1 MAANPVEEFEVPVN
15 EQNKC
20 IEFKP
25 FKTIGPFPYPHCG
38 RRRTTNPHM
47 RGFWAATL
55 AFMLA
60 FIGWFAFAPLLV
72 VVRKDIGICDN
83 DAVVQADIENAKC
96 VCKVGCKA
104 TINNANIAGVLFDV
118 FTRFILGAVIERLG
132 PVMTDVLLLLWGA
145 VVVGA
150 SASVVNGNGLIVARF
165 FVSALGSTF
174 VVNQFWN
181 SILFAP
187 NVIGTANATAGG
199 WGNLGGGLTQT
210 IMPLVYRFWHDAV
223 GLSLSLSWRLA
234 MLVPATLFLVLAI
247 WIYFCSQDMTT
258 GKFNVETLG
267 KSKKADCKQYFECL
281 KDYRVVLM
289 IMQYGACFGC
299 ELVMN
304 TKLAMHFSDYFDV
317 DLVFAGALAMSFG
330 AMNLFARSLG
340 GIASDWA
347 SVRWGMCGRLWM
359 HFLSLL
365 GQAIFLFGFGLVD
378 QDMGWPWA
386 LFMLVM
392 MAIFVNAAEGTSYG
406 IVPYMIPQHLAI
418 VSAMVGAGGTA
429 GAVIALN
436 FFYRP
441 EWVPETIDS
450 FKIHAAYVLFW
461 TLTVPLMRWES
472 LGSMFDMRAAVTP
485 EAKAAAVEDGPTLK
499 SLAGQEPAP
508 ESTSADRA
516 RNESV

>member
-1 MAANPVEEFEVPVN
+1 MSDSIEFEVPVD
-15 EQNKC
+15 ERNKC
-20 IEFKP
+20 TEFKP
-25 FKTIGPFPYPHCG
+25 FKTIGPIPYPNCG
-38 RRRTTNPHM
+38 KRRKTNPHM

-55 AFMLA
+55 AFMMA
-60 FIGWFAFAPLLV
+60 FIGWFAFAPLMV
-72 VVRKDIGICDN
+72 VVRKDIGLCDN
-83 DAVVQADIENAKC
+83 DAEVQADIENAKC
-96 VCKVGCKA
+96 VCKTDCKA
-104 TINNANIAGVLFDV
+104 TINNANIAAVLFDV

-132 PVMTDVLLLLWGA
+132 PVTTDVVLLLFGSI
-145 VVVGA
+145 VVGA
-150 SASVVNGNGLIVARF
+150 SAAVTNGTGLIIVRF

-187 NVIGTANATAGG
+187 SVVGTANATAGG

-210 IMPLVYRFWHDAV
+210 LMPLVYKFWHDAC
-223 GLSLSLSWRLA
+223 GFSLSASWRLA
-234 MLVPATLFLVLAI
+234 MAVPATIFLLLAV

-258 GKFNVETLG
+258 GKFNIAALG

-281 KDYRVVLM
+281 IDYRVFLM
-289 IMQYGACFGC
+289 IFQYGACFGC

-304 TKLAMHFSDYFDV
+304 TKLAMHFSDYFGV
-317 DLVFAGALAMSFG
+317 DLVYAGALAMSFG

-347 SVRWGMCGRLWM
+347 SERFGMPGRLWV

-365 GQAIFLFGFGLVD
+365 GQAVFLFGFGLID
-378 QDMGWPWA
+378 KDMGWPWA
-386 LFMLVM
+386 LFMVVM

-418 VSAMVGAGGTA
+418 VSAMVGAGGTL

-441 EWVPETIDS
+441 EWVPETLDG
-450 FKIHAAYVLFW
+450 FKIHGAFVLFW
-461 TLTVPLMRWES
+461 ALTVPLMRWDH
-472 LGSMFDMRAAVTP
+472 LGSMLGRPASLIA
-485 EAKAAAVEDGPTLK
+485 EAKAAAAVG
-499 SLAGQEPAP
+499 GQA
-508 ESTSADRA
+508 ADQA
-516 RNESV
+516 EGNTQEAI